1 MKVKVTFLII
11 TKRGSFDQA
20 RWLCLMDFDLPELAA
35 VSSNSLELLTI
46 ETGEELT
53 NKFYTL

>member
-1 MKVKVTFLII
+1 
-11 TKRGSFDQA
+11 
-20 RWLCLMDFDLPELAA
+20 MDFDLPELAA

-53 NKFYTL
+53 NGRSTFSEFMANFTHYDTINKHFHYNLVE